1 MRKRIF
7 LPSRAVGPQG
17 WYNVSRR
24 WYPTLSLWRNRRWSH
39 YGARFSQAPPGMLL
53 KGPRWTRGWGI
64 ACSRQALRTS
74 ERFLGRLRAGRHQT
88 SPVVAVELLIESTR
102 YATLTFHERT
112 AAVRD
117 VVQRYGP
124 GRSR

>member
-7 LPSRAVGPQG
+7 MPSRAVGPQG
-17 WYNVSRR
+17 WYNVSLR

-64 ACSRQALRTS
+64 VSSRQALRTS
-74 ERFLGRLRAGRHQT
+74 ERFLARLRAGRHPT
-88 SPVVAVELLIESTR
+88 SPVVALEPTR
-102 YATLTFHERT
+102 YADLTFHERT
-112 AAVRD
+112 AAIRD
-117 VVQRYGP
+117 VVQHYGP

>member
-1 MRKRIF
+1 
-7 LPSRAVGPQG
+7 
-17 WYNVSRR
+17 
-24 WYPTLSLWRNRRWSH
+24 
-39 YGARFSQAPPGMLL
+39 MLL

-64 ACSRQALRTS
+64 ACSRQALPTS
-74 ERFLGRLRAGRHQT
+74 ERLLARLRAGRHQT

-102 YATLTFHERT
+102 FATLTFHERT